1 MSIRV
6 VIADDQQLV
15 RAGFA
20 ALLGAMPDIEVVGQ
34 ASDGIEAVDCVH
46 ATSPDVVIM
55 DIRMPRLDGIE
66 ATARLRQ
73 VENPPAVIVVTT
85 FDLDDYVYDALRA
98 GAAGFLLKDT
108 PPEDLVAAVRVVA
121 AGDAL
126 LAPSITRRLISEF
139 ARSAPTPRPTSPAL
153 DELTD
158 RERDVLAQV
167 ATGKSNVEI
176 AEALYVSE
184 ATVKSHLGR
193 VMSKLHLTSR
203 AQAVVVAYESGL
215 VTPGHQP

>member
-1 MSIRV
+1 MTIRV

-20 ALLGAMPDIEVVGQ
+20 ALLGAMPDIEVFGQ
-34 ASDGIEAVDCVH
+34 ASDGIEAVDLVRD
-46 ATSPDVVIM
+46 TSPDVVIM

-73 VENPPAVIVVTT
+73 FEQPPAVIVVTT

-108 PPEDLVAAVRVVA
+108 PPENLVAAVRVVA

-126 LAPSITRRLISEF
+126 LAPSITRRLIAEF
-139 ARSAPTPRPTSPAL
+139 ARSAPAPRPAAPAL
-153 DELTD
+153 EQLTD

-167 ATGKSNVEI
+167 ANGKSNVEI
-176 AEALYVSE
+176 AETLYVSE

-193 VMSKLHLTSR
+193 VMSKLNLTSR
-203 AQAVVVAYESGL
+203 AQAVVVAYEPGL
-215 VTPGHQP
+215 VTPGQLG

>member
-1 MSIRV
+1 MTIRV

-20 ALLGAMPDIEVVGQ
+20 ALLAAMPDIEVVGQ
-34 ASDGIEAVDCVH
+34 ASDGIEAVDCVR
-46 ATSPDVVIM
+46 ASGPDVVIM

-73 VENPPAVIVVTT
+73 FENPPAVIVVTT
-85 FDLDDYVYDALRA
+85 FDLDDHVYDALRA

-121 AGDAL
+121 AGEAL
-126 LAPSITRRLISEF
+126 LAPSVTRRLIAEF
-139 ARSAPTPRPTSPAL
+139 ARTAPVARPTPPTL
-153 DELTD
+153 GHLTE

-176 AEALYVSE
+176 AETLYVSE

-215 VTPGHQP
+215 VTPGRTG

>member
-1 MSIRV
+1 MTIRV

-20 ALLGAMPDIEVVGQ
+20 ALLDAMPDVEVVGQ
-34 ASDGIEAVDCVH
+34 ASDGIEAVDCVRD
-46 ATSPDVVIM
+46 TQPDVVIM

-73 VENPPAVIVVTT
+73 FEKPPAVIVVTT
-85 FDLDDYVYDALRA
+85 FDLDDFVYDALRA

-108 PPEDLVAAVRVVA
+108 PPEALVAAVRVVA

-126 LAPSITRRLISEF
+126 LAPSVTRRLIAEF
-139 ARSAPTPRPTSPAL
+139 ARSAPTPRPAAPAL
-153 DELTD
+153 DQLTD
-158 RERDVLAQV
+158 RERDVLVQV

-203 AQAVVVAYESGL
+203 AQAVVAAYESGL
-215 VTPGHQP
+215 VTPGQVG